1 MNSPPCVSVLK
12 AKLNFSLN
20 EVRKSDQWLKWCP
33 NLVRKSAHLPPHPSG
48 VRGSWPPRGFKYFTC
63 NRLPPDT
70 PGGKTSPRI
79 PNSSCRLNTP
89 PRERKGKAKDW
100 QTGNASLAS
109 PPTHLTGPPLRA
121 SSTEE
126 EYPTDGACSLQGKQ
140 TISESGAER
149 KLLSIYKLTVPN
161 TERCENRHYS

>member
-1 MNSPPCVSVLK
+1 MNSPPCISVLK

-126 EYPTDGACSLQGKQ
+126 EYPTDGACSLHGKQ
-140 TISESGAER
+140 TISESGEQKGNYFR
-149 KLLSIYKLTVPN
+149 FTN
-161 TERCENRHYS
+161 

>member
-1 MNSPPCVSVLK
+1 MAEMVPQSGQKISSPPTS
-12 AKLNFSLN
+12 S
-20 EVRKSDQWLKWCP
+20 EWCQRLMAP
-33 NLVRKSAHLPPHPSG
+33 ERFQVFH
-48 VRGSWPPRGFKYFTC
+48 C

-70 PGGKTSPRI
+70 PGGKISPRI

-121 SSTEE
+121 SSSEE
-126 EYPTDGACSLQGKQ
+126 ECPTDGACSLHSKQ
-140 TISESGAER
+140 TISESGEQKGNYFR
-149 KLLSIYKLTVPN
+149 FTN
-161 TERCENRHYS
+161 